1 MKNLSTWLLV
11 MFMIMFWVFRIIVA
25 FTAQYGKDFGGFIAF
40 NFTEEVIL
48 LFVAILSFIFVVRR
62 KLIGGILYLG
72 GYGYYFGKYLLFT
85 VLPSYGE
92 GGWSVSMAQIALV
105 AALGIIIAFCVMF
118 DLLVARA
125 RRRTPSDRKTDWFFQ
140 NKEFDRKLDERA
152 DKNQYRNY

>member
-85 VLPSYGE
+85 PINYISRNTCSY
-92 GGWSVSMAQIALV
+92 
-105 AALGIIIAFCVMF
+105 
-118 DLLVARA
+118 
-125 RRRTPSDRKTDWFFQ
+125 Q
-140 NKEFDRKLDERA
+140 NNLIYFSQML
-152 DKNQYRNY
+152 